1 MRVQSKNDFVAGLCV
16 SGFGIFVFYE
26 ASDLPYL
33 SEYGPGPGLLP
44 LWLGMGFVSL
54 AAVLVAN
61 TLLNRG
67 SLEKVAWRKV
77 RRPAAAWS
85 GFVITIGLL
94 SRLGFTLSFALLSL
108 FLVLVMERR
117 SILTAIN
124 VAVSLTLAFYLIFV
138 FSLGVPLPL
147 GPWGF

>member
-1 MRVQSKNDFVAGLCV
+1 MRVHSKNDFVAGLCV
-16 SGFGIFVFYE
+16 GGFGIFVLYE

-44 LWLGMGFVSL
+44 LWLGIGFVALGAFL
-54 AAVLVAN
+54 AVNALIN
-61 TLLNRG
+61 SG
-67 SLEKVAWRKV
+67 SAERVAWREV
-77 RRPAAAWS
+77 ARPAAAWI
-85 GFVITIGLL
+85 GFVIAIGLL
-94 SRLGFTLSFALLSL
+94 SRLGFTLSFVLLSL

-117 SILTAIN
+117 SILAAVN
-124 VAVSLTLAFYLIFV
+124 VAVSLALVFYLIFV

>member
-1 MRVQSKNDFVAGLCV
+1 MRVHSKNDFVAGLCV
-16 SGFGIFVFYE
+16 GGFGIFVLYE
-26 ASDLPYL
+26 ASSLPYL

-44 LWLGMGFVSL
+44 LWLGIGLVSL
-54 AAVLVAN
+54 AAFLVLNA
-61 TLLNRG
+61 LLKPG
-67 SLEKVAWRKV
+67 SAERVAWREV
-77 RRPAAAWS
+77 ARPAAAWI

-94 SRLGFTLSFALLSL
+94 SRLGFTLSFVLLSL

-117 SILTAIN
+117 SILAAVN
-124 VAVSLTLAFYLIFV
+124 VAVSLALVFYLIFV

>member
-1 MRVQSKNDFVAGLCV
+1 MRVHSKNDLVAGLCIG
-16 SGFGIFVFYE
+16 GFGIFVLYE
-26 ASDLPYL
+26 ASSLPYF

-44 LWLGMGFVSL
+44 LWLGISLVSL
-54 AAVLVAN
+54 AAVLIVH
-61 TLLNRG
+61 TLLYPEN
-67 SLEKVAWRKV
+67 SEQVAWRKV
-77 RRPAAAWS
+77 TRPAAAWI

-94 SRLGFTLSFALLSL
+94 SRLGFTLSFVLLSL

-117 SILTAIN
+117 SILAAVN
-124 VAVSLTLAFYLIFV
+124 VAAGLALAFYLIFI

>member
-1 MRVQSKNDFVAGLCV
+1 MRLQSKNDFAAGLCV
-16 SGFGIFVFYE
+16 GGFGIFVLYE

-44 LWLGMGFVSL
+44 LWLGIG
-54 AAVLVAN
+54 LVALGA
-61 TLLNRG
+61 LLAVNG
-67 SLEKVAWRKV
+67 LVNPGNAEQVAWRKIT
-77 RRPAAAWS
+77 RPAAAWI

-94 SRLGFTLSFALLSL
+94 GRLGFTLSFALLSL

-117 SILTAIN
+117 SILAAVN
-124 VAVSLTLAFYLIFV
+124 VAAGLALAFYLIFV
-138 FSLGVPLPL
+138 FSLGVPLPS